1 MCPFGLGTVSES
13 LFVDITECKPMLGN
27 CACHV
32 DNHFIET
39 LVSGKAFRTVLIVFS
54 FLSSLSE
61 REIAYNP
68 FQGQVTEGERK

>member
-1 MCPFGLGTVSES
+1 
-13 LFVDITECKPMLGN
+13 MLGN

-39 LVSGKAFRTVLIVFS
+39 LVSGKAFRIVLIVFS

-61 REIAYNP
+61 REIAYNS